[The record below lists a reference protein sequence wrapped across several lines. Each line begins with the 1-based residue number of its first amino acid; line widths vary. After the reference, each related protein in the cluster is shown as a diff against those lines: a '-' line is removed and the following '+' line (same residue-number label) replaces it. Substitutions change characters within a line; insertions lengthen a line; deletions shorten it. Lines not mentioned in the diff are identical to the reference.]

1 MISGKIVAIVITVV
15 FIIAIIVLSVL
26 YTLAKQ
32 DIDKNPK
39 PELDEQLKVQRYF
52 MAIITIVVFT
62 IISLILAIV
71 PHN

>member
-39 PELDEQLKVQRYF
+39 PELDEQLKVKNYV
-52 MAIITIVVFT
+52 MAIITIAVFT